1 MNILF
6 ISPVFSGGI
15 GGHAAMLAGKLS
27 DYGYKVKKMQV
38 PHRPI
43 KNLKNPSF
51 ALFSSLKS
59 LTNRESFD
67 IVHGFNIPSAYAMK
81 YAKGKKKVLSIH
93 GVFSEQVDTLHSKS
107 ISSVA
112 KIAEAQVLNWP
123 DKLTT
128 DSKATQKLYK
138 EKFGL
143 NVEYLPSPLDIQKF
157 SDISD
162 VTKIENQVAYVGR
175 DSYEKGI
182 DILKQ
187 AESKINCHVI
197 YCTDRSWDDA
207 MKIIKSSQVVVVPS
221 RMESLPTTV
230 KEAFYL
236 NVPVVATNV
245 GGIPELM
252 IDGETGYLVEKDN
265 ADDLFEK
272 LSKLIIDQEKAK
284 EMGKL
289 KPKFNKNHKIRFD
302 ANLLEKFSKVVA
314 KKANELKIF
323 PEVLASKKDLLS
335 MIKEKS
341 NAKLLTG

>member
-15 GGHAAMLAGKLS
+15 GGHAAMLADKLS

-38 PHRPI
+38 PHIPI

-67 IVHGFNIPSAYAMK
+67 VVHGFNIPSAYAMK
-81 YAKGKKKVLSIH
+81 YAKGKKKVLSVH

-107 ISSVA
+107 VSSVA
-112 KIAEAQVLNWP
+112 KIAESQVLNWP

-138 EKFGL
+138 EKYDL
-143 NVEYLPSPLDIQKF
+143 NFEYLPSPLDIQKF
-157 SDISD
+157 SSISD
-162 VTKIENQVAYVGR
+162 VPKIENQVAYVGR

-187 AESKINCHVI
+187 AESKIDGNVV
-197 YCTDRSWDDA
+197 YCTNRSWDDA

-221 RMESLPTTV
+221 RMESLPTTI

-236 NVPVVATNV
+236 NVPVIATDI
-245 GGIPELM
+245 GGIPEL
-252 IDGETGYLVEKDN
+252 IKDNETGILIPSENPDKL
-265 ADDLFEK
+265 ADAVNEL
-272 LSKLIIDQEKAK
+272 LSDKQKAK
-284 EMGKL
+284 
-289 KPKFNKNHKIRFD
+289 R
-302 ANLLEKFSKVVA
+302 
-314 KKANELKIF
+314 
-323 PEVLASKKDLLS
+323 LASNGNKFIKNNMTWDIILPKYIQFYEDLLATS
-335 MIKEKS
+335 
-341 NAKLLTG
+341 

>member
-1 MNILF
+1 
-6 ISPVFSGGI
+6 
-15 GGHAAMLAGKLS
+15 MLADKLS
-27 DYGYKVKKMQV
+27 DYGYNVKKMQV
-38 PHRPI
+38 PHIPI

-81 YAKGKKKVLSIH
+81 YAKGKKKVLSVH

-112 KIAEAQVLNWP
+112 KIAESQVLNWP

-138 EKFGL
+138 EKFDL
-143 NVEYLPSPLDIQKF
+143 NFEYLPSPLDIQKF
-157 SDISD
+157 SSISD

-187 AESKINCHVI
+187 AESKIDGNVV
-197 YCTDRSWDDA
+197 YCTDRSWEEA

-245 GGIPELM
+245 GGIPEL
-252 IDGETGYLVEKDN
+252 IKDNETGILVPTENPDKL
-265 ADDLFEK
+265 ADAVNEL
-272 LSKLIIDQEKAK
+272 LSDKQKAK
-284 EMGKL
+284 ILANNGNKFVKNNMTWDIIL
-289 KPKFNKNHKIRFD
+289 PKYIQFY
-302 ANLLEKFSKVVA
+302 E
-314 KKANELKIF
+314 
-323 PEVLASKKDLLS
+323 DLLAIS
-335 MIKEKS
+335 
-341 NAKLLTG
+341 

>member
-1 MNILF
+1 MDILF
-6 ISPVFSGGI
+6 ISPAFSGGI
-15 GGHAAMLAGKLS
+15 GGHAAMLADKLS

-38 PHRPI
+38 PHIPI

-81 YAKGKKKVLSIH
+81 YAKGKKKVLSVH
-93 GVFSEQVDTLHSKS
+93 GVFSEQVDSLHSKS
-107 ISSVA
+107 VSSVA
-112 KIAEAQVLNWP
+112 KIAESQVLNWP

-128 DSKATQKLYK
+128 DSRATQKLYK
-138 EKFGL
+138 EKFDL
-143 NVEYLPSPLDIQKF
+143 NFEYLPSPLDTQKF
-157 SDISD
+157 SNISD

-187 AESKINCHVI
+187 AESKINGHVI

-245 GGIPELM
+245 GGIPEL
-252 IDGETGYLVEKDN
+252 ISDNDTGLLVPPENPEKI
-265 ADDLFEK
+265 AD
-272 LSKLIIDQEKAK
+272 AV
-284 EMGKL
+284 
-289 KPKFNKNHKIRFD
+289 N
-302 ANLLEKFSKVVA
+302 
-314 KKANELKIF
+314 
-323 PEVLASKKDLLS
+323 DLLS
-335 MIKEKS
+335 NPEK
-341 NAKLLTG
+341 AEKLAFNGNNFVKKNMTWDVVLPKFIQFYEDLLK

>member
-15 GGHAAMLAGKLS
+15 GGHAAMLADKLS
-27 DYGYKVKKMQV
+27 EYGYKVKKMQV
-38 PHRPI
+38 PHIPI

-59 LTNRESFD
+59 ITNQESFD

-81 YAKGKKKVLSIH
+81 YAKGKKKVLSVH
-93 GVFSEQVDTLHSKS
+93 GVFSEQIDSLHSKS
-107 ISSVA
+107 ISTVA
-112 KIAEAQVLNWP
+112 KIAESHVLNWP

-128 DSKATQKLYK
+128 DSKATQKQYK
-138 EKFGL
+138 EKFDL
-143 NVEYLPSPLDIQKF
+143 DFEYLPSPLDIQKF
-157 SDISD
+157 SSIPD

-187 AESKINCHVI
+187 AESKINGHVI

-245 GGIPELM
+245 GGIPEL
-252 IDGETGYLVEKDN
+252 ISDNDTGLLVPPENPEKI
-265 ADDLFEK
+265 AD
-272 LSKLIIDQEKAK
+272 AV
-284 EMGKL
+284 
-289 KPKFNKNHKIRFD
+289 N
-302 ANLLEKFSKVVA
+302 
-314 KKANELKIF
+314 
-323 PEVLASKKDLLS
+323 DLLS
-335 MIKEKS
+335 NPEK
-341 NAKLLTG
+341 AEKLAFNGNNFVKKNMTWDVVLPKFIQFYEDLLK

>member
-1 MNILF
+1 
-6 ISPVFSGGI
+6 
-15 GGHAAMLAGKLS
+15 MLADKLS
-27 DYGYKVKKMQV
+27 NYGYKVKKMQV
-38 PHRPI
+38 PHIPI

-51 ALFSSLKS
+51 AIFSSLKS

-81 YAKGKKKVLSIH
+81 YAKGKKKVLSVH

-107 ISSVA
+107 VSSVA
-112 KIAEAQVLNWP
+112 KIAESHVLNWP

-138 EKFGL
+138 EKFDL
-143 NVEYLPSPLDIQKF
+143 NFEYLPSPLDIQKF
-157 SDISD
+157 SGISD
-162 VTKIENQVAYVGR
+162 VTKIENQIAYVGR

-187 AESKINCHVI
+187 AESKIDGNVV

-207 MKIIKSSQVVVVPS
+207 MKIIKSSQVIVVPS

-245 GGIPELM
+245 GGIPEL
-252 IDGETGYLVEKDN
+252 IKDNETGILVPSENPDKLAN
-265 ADDLFEK
+265 AVNEL
-272 LSKLIIDQEKAK
+272 LSDKQKAK
-284 EMGKL
+284 RLANNGNKFVKNNMTWDIIL
-289 KPKFNKNHKIRFD
+289 PKYIQFY
-302 ANLLEKFSKVVA
+302 E
-314 KKANELKIF
+314 
-323 PEVLASKKDLLS
+323 DLLATS
-335 MIKEKS
+335 
-341 NAKLLTG
+341 